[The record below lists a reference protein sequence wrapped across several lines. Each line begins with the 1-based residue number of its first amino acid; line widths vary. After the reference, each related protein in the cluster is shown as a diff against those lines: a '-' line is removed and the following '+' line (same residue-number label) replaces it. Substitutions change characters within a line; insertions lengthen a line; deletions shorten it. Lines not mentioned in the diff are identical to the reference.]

1 MLFIIQAYVIIAQS
15 RDIFGSGMVH
25 HSVFR
30 KLIYTPEWFL
40 SIILQKKFVP
50 YRGGPAGKTLMTA
63 NYPWIFGCCRNPV
76 LTKTSVRSIKK
87 LKFIQEG

>member
-25 HSVFR
+25 HFVFR

-40 SIILQKKFVP
+40 SIILQKKLHAVL
-50 YRGGPAGKTLMTA
+50 GGFSRQSFNDHKFTMDIRFLPEPRVSEPRVDE
-63 NYPWIFGCCRNPV
+63 N
-76 LTKTSVRSIKK
+76 VRK
-87 LKFIQEG
+87 